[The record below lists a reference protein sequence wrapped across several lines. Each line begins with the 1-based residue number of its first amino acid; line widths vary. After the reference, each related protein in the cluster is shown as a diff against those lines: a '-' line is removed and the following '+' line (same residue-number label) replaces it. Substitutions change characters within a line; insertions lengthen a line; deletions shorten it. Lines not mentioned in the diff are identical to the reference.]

1 MRGGWKCA
9 STMSGGQCAMSLGMV
24 PMPQWSASNW
34 DMQPLE
40 VSSLL
45 DCFIL
50 DCNSSDVNLIPGF
63 RHHGFR
69 KGVLTGLTQ
78 FSKKFYCKDIFS
90 SDSQKFSPVKATH
103 YTVSFCMLTL
113 CVCMPHC

>member
-1 MRGGWKCA
+1 MREGWKCA

-24 PMPQWSASNW
+24 LMPQWSAGNW

-40 VSSLL
+40 VSSLW

-78 FSKKFYCKDIFS
+78 FLKNFTAK
-90 SDSQKFSPVKATH
+90 T
-103 YTVSFCMLTL
+103 
-113 CVCMPHC
+113 

>member
-34 DMQPLE
+34 DMQPPE

-63 RHHGFR
+63 R

-78 FSKKFYCKDIFS
+78 FSKNFTAKTYFLVIHKNF
-90 SDSQKFSPVKATH
+90 
-103 YTVSFCMLTL
+103 LL
-113 CVCMPHC
+113 